1 MKRILTALSITL
13 FAATLFAQGAKTLD
27 SAWIKAFKAGD
38 ADAMSKLYATDAT
51 LYMPD
56 EMEAKGREA
65 IKASFAKFLE
75 ANTVQEMTL
84 TYNPLY
90 SSGNLSISS
99 GRFTMTVVPKA
110 GGAPQTMEGRF
121 SSVAMRKGGKWMY
134 VVDHASIPVPPPAP
148 AK

>member
-13 FAATLFAQGAKTLD
+13 FAATLSAQGAKTLD
-27 SAWIKAFKAGD
+27 QAWIKAVKAGD

-65 IKASFAKFLE
+65 IKASFTKFLE
-75 ANTVQEMTL
+75 ANTVSEMTL
-84 TYNPLY
+84 TYNPSY
-90 SSGNLSISS
+90 SSGNLSITS

-134 VVDHASIPVPPPAP
+134 VVDHASVPVPPPPP